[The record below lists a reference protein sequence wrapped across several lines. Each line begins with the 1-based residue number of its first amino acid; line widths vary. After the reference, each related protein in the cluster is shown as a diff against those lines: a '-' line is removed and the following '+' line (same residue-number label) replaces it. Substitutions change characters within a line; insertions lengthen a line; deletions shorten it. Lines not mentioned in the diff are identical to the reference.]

1 MFKRPVSWLTVICL
15 VLIVAMAS
23 STLTL
28 LLAGAAPADT
38 ADGDDPLARARE
50 ILEIV
55 ERDYYTEV
63 DEEQLATGAIRG
75 MLATLEDPYTFY
87 YTTEEYQ
94 AMNEETTGQY
104 SGVGMLVGLDGKGN
118 LMVMRVFRNSPAMNA
133 GVQAGD
139 LLVAVD
145 GAPSPGKPPRT

>member
-50 ILEIV
+50 IGAAAYLGELGEKMDIFQYLLHTCNDG
-55 ERDYYTEV
+55 RRKSLFA
-63 DEEQLATGAIRG
+63 LAAN
-75 MLATLEDPYTFY
+75 LLPLEDLRRVRSDLT
-87 YTTEEYQ
+87 
-94 AMNEETTGQY
+94 A
-104 SGVGMLVGLDGKGN
+104 LDAP
-118 LMVMRVFRNSPAMNA
+118 LSLRAREAA
-133 GVQAGD
+133 R
-139 LLVAVD
+139 LLDEAARAR
-145 GAPSPGKPPRT
+145 GIALRLRKKPPRR